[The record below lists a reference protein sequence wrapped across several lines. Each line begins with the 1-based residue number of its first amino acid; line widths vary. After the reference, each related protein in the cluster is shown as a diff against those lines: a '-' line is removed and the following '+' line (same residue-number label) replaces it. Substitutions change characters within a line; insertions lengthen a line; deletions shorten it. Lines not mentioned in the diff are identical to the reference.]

1 MAMPRA
7 RAFALLVT
15 LVALAAAG
23 CGGGGSS
30 TTGAAPAD
38 SMPSTDSGAG
48 STTASPPAPPVA
60 DTLKVETVE
69 SAGFSIGV
77 PKGWKAIDSDTA
89 SAAAE
94 KAAAKNPALAQVF
107 AAMKQTGT
115 RIRLAAGDPKATQG
129 FATNMNVVLEPIDS
143 KMTLDAYTTANTA
156 AVSSV
161 LGAKPKVEK
170 VDLPAGEAAKFSYS
184 VTQGTTTIKYLQY
197 AFVSDGNGYV
207 LTYTT
212 VPATGSKYDTLFEQS
227 AESFRLL

>member
-1 MAMPRA
+1 MAMPLA
-7 RAFALLVT
+7 RAFALP
-15 LVALAAAG
+15 VALLALAVAG

-30 TTGAAPAD
+30 TTGAAPAV
-38 SMPSTDSGAG
+38 STPGTDTAG
-48 STTASPPAPPVA
+48 STTASPPPAPVA

-77 PKGWKAIDSDTA
+77 PKTWKAIDSDTA
-89 SAAAE
+89 SAAAA

-115 RIRLAAGDPKATQG
+115 RIRLAAGDPKATEG
-129 FATNMNVVLEPIDS
+129 FATNMNVVLEPVDS
-143 KMTLDAYTTANTA
+143 KMTLDAYVTANTA

-161 LGAKPKVEK
+161 LGAKPKVEM
-170 VDLPAGEAAKFSYS
+170 VDLPAGKAAKFSYS
-184 VTQGTTTIKYLQY
+184 VTQGTTTIDYLQY

-207 LTYTT
+207 ITYTT